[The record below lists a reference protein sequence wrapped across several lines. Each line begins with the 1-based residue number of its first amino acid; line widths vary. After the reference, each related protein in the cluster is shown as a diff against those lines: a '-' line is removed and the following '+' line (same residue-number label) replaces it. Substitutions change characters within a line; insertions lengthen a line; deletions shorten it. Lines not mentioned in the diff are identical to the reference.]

1 MRFIAELYLP
11 AGRSNSVDELDRRA
25 ATGARELAAQ
35 GIHVSLAG
43 STLVPED
50 EMVLLH
56 YEADTREFVLEA
68 IRCAGLTSERVVEA
82 IETARPAG

>member
-11 AGRSNSVDELDRRA
+11 AGRRDSVDELDRRA
-25 ATGARELAAQ
+25 AAGARELLAQ
-35 GIHVSLAG
+35 GVRVSLTG

-50 EMVLLH
+50 EMLLLH
-56 YEADTREFVLEA
+56 YEAEARELVLEA
-68 IRCAGLTSERVVEA
+68 IRRAGLTSERVVEA

>member
-11 AGRSNSVDELDRRA
+11 AARSDSVDELDRRA
-25 ATGARELAAQ
+25 AAGARELVAQ
-35 GIHVSLAG
+35 GVRVSLAG

-56 YEADTREFVLEA
+56 YEANAREFVLEA
-68 IRCAGLTSERVVEA
+68 IRRAGLTSERVVQA
-82 IETARPAG
+82 IETARPLG